1 MEDQTPVNPALST
14 NSLGDEFIQSLADLE
29 VIPDPYAWVTWCIVA
44 LSLLALAGLIFAI
57 ILHQKKRQA
66 RQPSIRLLPHEVALQ
81 RLQKALD
88 LQTQPKAFV
97 IEVSD
102 TLRQY
107 LEDRFH
113 IAAPEQTTEEFLATI
128 QNDPQFE
135 VSHKRVL
142 DDFMHTADLVKFAKF
157 EPGRQALIGLFD
169 NASRLVTQTASTVQ
183 LHSGESI
190 SHHPGGP
197 KS

>member
-1 MEDQTPVNPALST
+1 MEDTTPVHSAPST

-29 VIPDPYAWVTWCIVA
+29 TIPDPYAWVTWSIIA
-44 LSLLALAGLIFAI
+44 LSLVALAGLIYAI
-57 ILHQKKRQA
+57 ILHQRKRQTM
-66 RQPSIRLLPHEVALQ
+66 QSSIRLLPHEVALQ
-81 RLQKALD
+81 RLQRALD

-128 QNDPQFE
+128 QNDPQIE
-135 VSHKRVL
+135 ISHKRVL

-157 EPGRQALIGLFD
+157 EPGRQALVGLFD
-169 NASRLVTQTASTVQ
+169 NASRLVTQTASSVQ
-183 LHSGESI
+183 LHTGEEVSPY
-190 SHHPGGP
+190 PGGP
-197 KS
+197 KA